1 VLPCENVASA
11 AAAKQL
17 PSGNACDG
25 MEWYSSDSN
34 QPPRTAPDGHRID
47 MVDPA
52 DLVDITGLLPKSNAS
67 SDLGNIEMAEWYDF
81 LQPGCGMSGD
91 FMNLTDDCDLC
102 SPADGVRATFEKLVE
117 VTTSKS

>member
-1 VLPCENVASA
+1 MIIGQPWGSLSSTSAVLPCENVASA

-52 DLVDITGLLPKSNAS
+52 DLVDIT
-67 SDLGNIEMAEWYDF
+67 
-81 LQPGCGMSGD
+81 
-91 FMNLTDDCDLC
+91 
-102 SPADGVRATFEKLVE
+102 
-117 VTTSKS
+117 